1 MKLGRFKGLNKD
13 NILVTA
19 ANLTAKPFMT
29 PIGPIQLTAEEC
41 NEILMKRALQAQGIA
56 TPVIDASQLNHTLL
70 NGGIKTINEGAQQT
84 QTETIQTTPVHQHHI
99 LHTKQEP
106 GTANNSPKVS
116 FNKSLQSFNGR
127 IINILLPIK

>member
-1 MKLGRFKGLNKD
+1 
-13 NILVTA
+13 
-19 ANLTAKPFMT
+19 MT

-70 NGGIKTINEGAQQT
+70 NGGIKTLNESAQQT
-84 QTETIQTTPVHQHHI
+84 QTESIQTTQVHQHHI
-99 LHTKQEP
+99 LHPTKQEP

-116 FNKSLQSFNGR
+116 LLFL
-127 IINILLPIK
+127 IIIFIYLLN